1 MPLSVAE
8 LEADNARLRREL
20 AEALEQQTATSEV
33 LRVISSSP
41 GELHSVFQ
49 PMLANAVKLCEATYG
64 AMWLR
69 RGDSFRNAGFCGPL
83 PAEYVEIWRS
93 ATVPMGSAVL
103 LGPLAQSRKPAQ
115 IADLRETREYRDGY
129 QLAVTAADF
138 AGIRTMVGVPMVK
151 NDDLIGAIIIYRK
164 EVRPF
169 TDKQIEVVANFANQ
183 AVVAIENTRLL
194 NELRQSLQQQTATA
208 DVLKVI
214 SRSTFDLQTVL
225 ETLTESAARL
235 CEADY
240 AWLFHREGELF
251 RLMAIYGN
259 SSDAQ
264 ARLRDFF
271 KTHEVRGRAGQYHRT
286 SSAGGARGSRSGC
299 AGRPR
304 VYLEWASGDRRLPS
318 CARRSAATRGQ
329 CCRGDLCGQ
338 DRPAAVYSEADRVG
352 RYLRGPGGD
361 RDRKRAPA
369 E

>member
-8 LEADNARLRREL
+8 LEAENARLRREL
-20 AEALEQQTATSEV
+20 AEALEQQTAASEV
-33 LRVISSSP
+33 LRVISGSP

-49 PMLANAVKLCEATYG
+49 PMLTNAIKLCEGTYG

-69 RGDSFRNAGFCGPL
+69 QGDSFRNAGFHGPL

-115 IADLRETREYRDGY
+115 IADLRETREYREGY
-129 QLAVTAADF
+129 QLAVTAADV

-214 SRSTFDLQTVL
+214 SRSTFDL
-225 ETLTESAARL
+225 
-235 CEADY
+235 
-240 AWLFHREGELF
+240 HR
-251 RLMAIYGN
+251 
-259 SSDAQ
+259 
-264 ARLRDFF
+264 
-271 KTHEVRGRAGQYHRT
+271 
-286 SSAGGARGSRSGC
+286 
-299 AGRPR
+299 
-304 VYLEWASGDRRLPS
+304 
-318 CARRSAATRGQ
+318 
-329 CCRGDLCGQ
+329 DL
-338 DRPAAVYSEADRVG
+338 DRVG
-352 RYLRGPGGD
+352 GALVRG
-361 RDRKRAPA
+361 
-369 E
+369 